1 MKRSV
6 KITVVGLAFNALLFG
21 IKLTGGILSGSLSLL
36 SDSFNSLTDIIASIA
51 IFIAVRISTAS
62 ADEDHPFGH
71 HRAEPIAGLIVAIF
85 AAILGFEVLRN
96 AFNSIFTP
104 RSLEIN
110 WYIYTIIL
118 VSMAVK
124 GVLTILFR
132 LEAKRSKSPALLASS
147 IDHRNDI
154 LVSSSV
160 LIGSILVRLGY
171 PLFDTGVAFF
181 IGSFIVYSGFRIGV
195 ENVDFLMGKNPEPEI
210 IDRLKTLALS
220 VEGVLALNDVKA
232 HYLGNFI
239 QIEIHIE
246 VDQDSTTQLSHDISK
261 RVQRKL
267 ESEQIVDFAFV
278 HVDPVHA
285 HPRNANRGPM
295 NPDAPEK

>member
-1 MKRSV
+1 MMKKSV
-6 KITVVGLAFNALLFG
+6 KITIVGLVLNAFLFG
-21 IKLTGGILSGSLSLL
+21 IKLTGGIFSGSLSLL

-51 IFIAVRISTAS
+51 IFVAVRISTAS
-62 ADEDHPFGH
+62 ADADHPFGH

-96 AFNSIFTP
+96 AFESIFTP
-104 RSLEIN
+104 RNLEID
-110 WYIYTIIL
+110 WFIFTIIM
-118 VSMAVK
+118 VSIAAKVF
-124 GVLTILFR
+124 LTILFR

-171 PLFDTGVAFF
+171 PLFDSGVAFF

-195 ENVDFLMGKNPEPEI
+195 ENVGFLMGKTPEPDI
-210 IDRLKTLALS
+210 VDRLKTLALS
-220 VEGVLALNDVKA
+220 VEGVIALNDVKA

-239 QIEIHIE
+239 QTEIHIE
-246 VDQDSTTQLSHDISK
+246 VDQESTTQRSHDIAK
-261 RVQRKL
+261 KVKQRL
-267 ESEQIVDFAFV
+267 ESEQIVDFAFIHVDPV
-278 HVDPVHA
+278 HVDPVHV
-285 HPRNANRGPM
+285 
-295 NPDAPEK
+295 